1 VPVRKPIFSFRKSEI
16 PSTKSETMTKT
27 GNVSMTETLCF
38 QAVVFVIMEFEH
50 FILFR
55 ISDFDI
61 RILPERGFS
70 FRHCPGI
77 GEDFWRTRMQASGP
91 AWGND

>member
-1 VPVRKPIFSFRKSEI
+1 
-16 PSTKSETMTKT
+16 MTKT
-27 GNVSMTETLCF
+27 GNVSMTKTLCF

-61 RILPERGFS
+61 RISEDPNAI
-70 FRHCPGI
+70 FRPCVGK
-77 GEDFWRTRMQASGP
+77 
-91 AWGND
+91 